1 MPRNGR
7 TYTALRGQL
16 VGLGMALDGIEQ
28 SGKSWSDIVRR
39 LREVEDAAVFL
50 KPHLREPIVRQ
61 LGQAKGHVEHGNAP
75 LARQAL
81 LRAEQ
86 SLP

>member
-1 MPRNGR
+1 MPRDSR

-16 VGLGMALDGIEQ
+16 VGLGMALDGIDQ
-28 SGKSWSDIVRR
+28 SGKSWSDIARR
-39 LREVEDAAVFL
+39 LREAEDTAVSL
-50 KPHLREPIVRQ
+50 KPHLREPVV
-61 LGQAKGHVEHGNAP
+61 LHLEQAKGHVEHGNAP

-81 LRAEQ
+81 VRAEQ